1 MGITKE
7 KKKEIIE
14 GFKIHQ
20 TDTGSAPVQIAMLTE
35 RINFLSQHFA
45 KYPKDFH
52 SRRGFLKLIGKRRHL
67 LNYLK
72 RNDYETYKKII
83 EKLNLR

>member
-1 MGITKE
+1 MVLTKE
-7 KKKEIIE
+7 RKKEIIE

-20 TDTGSAPVQIAMLTE
+20 ADSGSVPVQIAILTE
-35 RINFLSQHFA
+35 RINSLSEHFS
-45 KYPKDFH
+45 KNPKDFH

-67 LNYLK
+67 LNYLR
-72 RNDYETYKKII
+72 RNDYEMYKKVI

>member
-1 MGITKE
+1 MVLTKE
-7 KKKEIIE
+7 RKKEIIE
-14 GFKIHQ
+14 DFKVHQ
-20 TDTGSAPVQIAMLTE
+20 TDTGSVPVQIAMLTE
-35 RINFLSQHFA
+35 RINSLSEHFT
-45 KYPKDFH
+45 KNPKDFH

-72 RNDYETYKKII
+72 RYDYETYKKVI